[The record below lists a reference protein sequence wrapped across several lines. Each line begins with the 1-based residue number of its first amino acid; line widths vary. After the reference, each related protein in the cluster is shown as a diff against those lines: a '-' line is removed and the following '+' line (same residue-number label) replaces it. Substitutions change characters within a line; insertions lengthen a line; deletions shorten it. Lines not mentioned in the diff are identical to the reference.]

1 MSVVAR
7 SESSHPGQKPPIH
20 TPAANVLDRQ
30 PPCNVQA
37 ECCVLGSILLLPD
50 VCDDIALVLRP
61 GDFYDDA
68 NRTLFDRMIR
78 MHDAGKKIDAT
89 LLVEEL
95 KQDGAFADIGGS
107 AYLARIAH
115 SVPSAAHAVHYANI
129 VREHALS
136 RLLIDAS
143 TETLRDAYDS
153 GRPSV
158 ELISQAEQ
166 RVFSILEGRS
176 TSSVANLRDILHEAM
191 DRLDARMKGE
201 HLTGVVES
209 GFTDLDYL
217 LGGLHASELVI
228 LAARPAMGK
237 TALAL
242 NIAENVAI
250 NQQIPVLFVSLEMS
264 SLELGDRLL
273 CSLARVNGRRVRN
286 GTLSREDRLRLVEK
300 AGQISEAPL
309 FVDDSPARTVTEI
322 AAAARRIKRRES
334 QLGLIVIDYLQLI
347 EPDNSADARQEQVA
361 KIARRLKG
369 LARELKVPVLCLAQL
384 NRQAETTRDN
394 RPRLSHLRESGA
406 IEQDADVVMFVHREE
421 YYLSKSERDQQQ
433 MEQVQTDA
441 SEAQLIVA
449 KQRHGPVGDVDL
461 LWHKEYTR
469 FVNVASKS
477 HDEFDQFNVA
487 DSF

>member
-1 MSVVAR
+1 MSVVTR
-7 SESSHPGQKPPIH
+7 SDASHAGRK
-20 TPAANVLDRQ
+20 PAAPPPLTNVLDRQ

-50 VCDDIALVLRP
+50 ACDDVVSILRP

-68 NRTLFDRMIR
+68 NRTLFDRMVR
-78 MHDAGKKIDAT
+78 MHDAGKKIDAA

-95 KQDGAFADIGGS
+95 KKDGAYEDIGGS
-107 AYLARIAH
+107 AQLARIAN
-115 SVPSAAHAVHYANI
+115 SVPSAAHAVHYAKI
-129 VREHALS
+129 VHQHALS
-136 RLLIDAS
+136 RQLIEVS
-143 TETLRDAYDS
+143 TETLREAYDS
-153 GRPSV
+153 GRPPV

-166 RVFSILEGRS
+166 RVFSILEGRC
-176 TSSVANLRDILHEAM
+176 SSSLAELRDILHAAM
-191 DRLDARMKGE
+191 DRLDARLKGE
-201 HLTGVVES
+201 TLTGMVES
-209 GFTDLDYL
+209 GFTDLDHL
-217 LGGLHASELVI
+217 IGGLHASELIV

-250 NQQIPVLFVSLEMS
+250 NQQTPVLFISLEMS
-264 SLELGDRLL
+264 ALELGDRLL

-286 GTLSREDRLRLVEK
+286 GTLSQEDRVRLVDK
-300 AGQISEAPL
+300 AGQVSEAPL
-309 FVDDSPARTVTEI
+309 FVDDSPSRTVTEI
-322 AAAARRIKRRES
+322 AAAARRIKRREE

-347 EPDNSADARQEQVA
+347 EPDNSDDARQEQVA
-361 KIARRLKG
+361 KVARRLKG
-369 LARELKVPVLCLAQL
+369 LARELNVPVLCLAQL
-384 NRQAETTRDN
+384 NRQAEATRDN

-433 MEQVQTDA
+433 MEQPQGDG
-441 SEAQLIVA
+441 SEALLIVA
-449 KQRHGPVGDVDL
+449 KQRHGPIGDVEL

-469 FVNVASKS
+469 FVNLASKS

>member
-1 MSVVAR
+1 MSVAARPELSRRARKPVA
-7 SESSHPGQKPPIH
+7 EVPV
-20 TPAANVLDRQ
+20 ANVLERQ

-50 VCDDIALVLRP
+50 VCDDVALTLRP
-61 GDFYDDA
+61 NDFYDDA

-78 MHDAGKKIDAT
+78 MHDAGRKIDAA

-95 KQDGAFADIGGS
+95 KKDGAYDDIGGS
-107 AYLARIAH
+107 AYLARIAD
-115 SVPSAAHAVHYANI
+115 SVPSAAHAVYYAKI
-129 VREHALS
+129 VREHAMS
-136 RLLIDAS
+136 RLLIEAS

-153 GRPSV
+153 GRSAV

-166 RVFSILEGRS
+166 RVFSILEGRGAAS
-176 TSSVANLRDILHEAM
+176 FSNLRDILHEAM

-201 HLTGVVES
+201 HLTGVVET
-209 GFTDLDYL
+209 GFSDLDHL
-217 LGGLHASELVI
+217 VGGLHASELVI
-228 LAARPAMGK
+228 LAARPSMGK

-242 NIAENVAI
+242 NVAENVAI

-286 GTLSREDRLRLVEK
+286 GTLSQEDRLRLVDK
-300 AGQISEAPL
+300 AGQISESPL

-322 AAAARRIKRRES
+322 AAAARRIKRREK

-347 EPDNSADARQEQVA
+347 EPDNSDDARQEQVA

-369 LARELKVPVLCLAQL
+369 LARELEVPVLCLAQL
-384 NRQAETTRDN
+384 NRQAEATRDN

-406 IEQDADVVMFVHREE
+406 IEQDADVVMFVHRED
-421 YYLSKSERDQQQ
+421 YFLSKAELDQQQ
-433 MEQVQTDA
+433 VEHSHKEGT
-441 SEAQLIVA
+441 EAQIIVA
-449 KQRHGPVGDVDL
+449 KQRNGPTGDVEL

-469 FVNVASKS
+469 FVNLASKS